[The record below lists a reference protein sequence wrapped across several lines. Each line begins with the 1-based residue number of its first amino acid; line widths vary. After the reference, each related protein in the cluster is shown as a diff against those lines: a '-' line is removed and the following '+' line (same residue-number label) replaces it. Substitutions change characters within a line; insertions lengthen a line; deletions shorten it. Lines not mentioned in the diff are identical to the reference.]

1 MSLLA
6 KAEGGAQYSGG
17 GLQGG
22 EAVSAFRAVG
32 SQLAVSSPA
41 VRPATSPLARS
52 PARSHHNQVSPAS
65 FLSRPEQ
72 EVTSG
77 CNLL

>member
-52 PARSHHNQVSPAS
+52 PDPARRHLNQVSPAS
-65 FLSRPEQ
+65 FR
-72 EVTSG
+72 SG
-77 CNLL
+77 PQQTDHIWL